1 MFLLNNRY
9 EVLKELGGGGF
20 AVTYL
25 ARDNMRP
32 AQPICVVKQL
42 RPHRANDP
50 RIVNLFEKEAAIL
63 EQLGT
68 HPQIPRLLAH
78 FRENNAFYIVQEYID
93 GQDLSLEIQPGQQK
107 NENYVLRLLE
117 EVLELL
123 EFVHRHNVIH
133 RDIKPDNLVCRAK
146 DGKLM
151 LIDFGA
157 VKQIASLQINA
168 GGRITSST
176 VVIGTPGY
184 MPWEQ
189 SRGSAVFS
197 SDIYAL
203 GIVAIQALTGQTPDQ
218 FQTDSA
224 TGELIWQSYRQ
235 VSSSLADLLNS
246 MVRHFP
252 QNRFATAT
260 ENLAALRN
268 LNLNMQ
274 FPDGTT
280 TGSGSSKKKESSP
293 IPIGKASQEVCIN
306 PTLPDQT
313 PKRGY
318 VSPLPKQYPSTKVSR
333 DFPKEPLPSTE
344 LSKPVFPW
352 TRLLLLA
359 FLAAGVGLGVG
370 EIAFRIANYQTG
382 EQTTVVHDEPPAAPE
397 SSSPELAEVEPE
409 SPEVAEDPREDYSQE
424 ASFPNGRSDEIPP
437 DENSSSQSFT
447 AAIPAPPPP
456 LGSPLSPPTQATP
469 STASSPQP
477 RSPSPPAQSTLIS
490 STTNVNYQALRDE
503 LSQGTVTGN
512 FIWADEATL
521 VLMKQA
527 VDIQANRSLPT
538 FSNFPCEDLRIIDQ
552 LWLDYSGGKF
562 GFSVQKGIYQS
573 LGNTNQYNTDTWHSF
588 GDKVGWRNDTFWLPY
603 RNISFYTSS
612 APRGHLPASWSVG
625 QLNHQV
631 GVRDGE
637 FYPSFLKRLVECG
650 I

>member
-1 MFLLNNRY
+1 MILLNNRY
-9 EVLKELGGGGF
+9 DILKELGGGGF

-123 EFVHRHNVIH
+123 EFVHHHNVIH
-133 RDIKPDNLVCRAK
+133 RDIKPDNLVRRAK
-146 DGKLM
+146 DGKLI

-189 SRGSAVFS
+189 SRGSATFS

-218 FQTDSA
+218 FQTDPA
-224 TGELIWQSYRQ
+224 TGELVWQSYRQ

-268 LNLNMQ
+268 LNLNVR
-274 FPDGTT
+274 FPDETT
-280 TGSGSSKKKESSP
+280 TGSGSSKKTEASP
-293 IPIGKASQEVCIN
+293 IPIGKASQEVYIN

-313 PKRGY
+313 PKRSY

-333 DFPKEPLPSTE
+333 NFLKEPLPSTE

-359 FLAAGVGLGVG
+359 FLAAGAGLGLG
-370 EIAFRIANYQTG
+370 EIAFRIANYPTK
-382 EQTTVVHDEPPAAPE
+382 EQAAVVHDKPPVAPE
-397 SSSPELAEVEPE
+397 PSSPEPAEVESE
-409 SPEVAEDPREDYSQE
+409 SPEVAEDPGEDSSQE
-424 ASFPNGRSDEIPP
+424 IPSQNGQSDEIPP
-437 DENSSSQSFT
+437 AENSSSQSLT
-447 AAIPAPPPP
+447 AAIPAPPP
-456 LGSPLSPPTQATP
+456 LGRSTPQITLPAQPAPVP
-469 STASSPQP
+469 STE
-477 RSPSPPAQSTLIS
+477 R
-490 STTNVNYQALRDE
+490 
-503 LSQGTVTGN
+503 
-512 FIWADEATL
+512 
-521 VLMKQA
+521 
-527 VDIQANRSLPT
+527 VDIQSLRNALAAGDLRRADEVTASLLLQAAGKEPSGFLET
-538 FSNFPCEDLRIIDQ
+538 DDVRNIPCENLRVLDQ
-552 LWLDYSGGKF
+552 LWLEHSNGKF
-562 GFSVQKGIYQS
+562 GFSVQQEVYES
-573 LGNTNQYNTDTWHSF
+573 LGGRIYTQRSLNNIEFGTSHSINESF
-588 GDKVGWRNDTFWLPY
+588 SDRVGWRRNGRSVPY
-603 RNISFYTSS
+603 SELIFNAAD
-612 APRGHLPASWSVG
+612 APRGHLPTGPAISSLRYAWAPSPRG
-625 QLNHQV
+625 W
-631 GVRDGE
+631 DGWTV
-637 FYPSFLKRLVECG
+637 PPFLHMQKPMSCST
-650 I
+650 